1 MFSAQSLSWLVI
13 FNRISKSGNMISDHE
28 QRPTNPLTTSER
40 YRESNESEQIGGN
53 CKYCKL
59 KIDDDNYLEC
69 ENCNGMVHI
78 KCLHTST
85 PGDFL
90 GDIYFDFTCITCA
103 EEQLKQK
110 GAPYTHNE
118 VKERCERQKIPWL
131 MVLTLTLYN
140 LSHKQKGLGHHGF
153 FHWRTHIISFVDRNW
168 HYIFGPNTRRRKKWT
183 GSVSGTL
190 SHNSPKYFM
199 SGMEQF
205 NETGW
210 WKLAK
215 PNQTPRSTK
224 REYERKLEL
233 RVAMRF
239 DKRSF
244 LGDENSCDSE
254 VDVIDHSAAPIEE
267 NKIIPEKIP
276 AAAEA
281 SPAIP
286 SEGCARSIPY
296 MGRKPRK
303 APPPVPALNQEVAP
317 LPASTPVAQ
326 ETGTGPATAVTEEEE
341 EVKSPQQPLS
351 SVQASLMDFLAES
364 FGGDDLSM
372 FSSLPG
378 IMPPPLIGA
387 GKTDF
392 FMTEALLESP
402 STSGGLFDM
411 DSTFGIPPD
420 TSEEVKQQGPIIKEE
435 PMAADLPA
443 DEASAES
450 EEEPTEYQ
458 KEMEEMEAT
467 ASHPPRI
474 VEVTSYQP
482 REQSQRIKQEPM
494 EEAME
499 ESSSE
504 ALHTSSPRLGH
515 CKPSGFIRQPRR
527 NWPWLQETQEADEVA
542 MPSENLALMSVYEEQ
557 KLHQRL
563 HRIFALEQQCQLSI
577 PAYVRRLYR
586 KLCLRKWKRE
596 HNRPIFNLDE
606 HIDPTARARRKL
618 EGEQQ
623 AQILDRYQLLAHS
636 QQNPKSSF
644 YARLTGSTQYEMF
657 ESPYSQR
664 VLHPFIFR
672 SETMGPPWLKL
683 MCELQHRVNRCH
695 PTRSPIDFCYVRP
708 QHIPAVN
715 ALLQSAFWP
724 NIDVSECLSYP
735 DYSVVALYKK
745 LVVGCGFLVPDVG
758 YNEAYISFMA
768 VRPNW
773 QRSGIASFMLYH
785 LIQTCMSKD
794 ITLHVSASNPAVM
807 LYQKFGFKIEE
818 IIVDFYDKYLPL
830 DSKQSRNALFL
841 RLLR

>member
-1 MFSAQSLSWLVI
+1 MAESTENELVDA
-13 FNRISKSGNMISDHE
+13 S
-28 QRPTNPLTTSER
+28 
-40 YRESNESEQIGGN
+40 
-53 CKYCKL
+53 CKYCQL

-69 ENCNGMVHI
+69 ENCDELVHI

-85 PGDFL
+85 PGDLF
-90 GDIYFDFTCITCA
+90 GDIYFDFTCIKCA

-110 GAPYTHNE
+110 GEPYTHNE

-168 HYIFGPNTRRRKKWT
+168 HYIFGPNARRRKKWT

-210 WKLAK
+210 WKLAQ

-224 REYERKLEL
+224 REYEKKLEE

-244 LGDENSCDSE
+244 IGDENSGDSE
-254 VDVIDHSAAPIEE
+254 VDVTDHSGAASEE
-267 NKIIPEKIP
+267 QRIMPEKIP
-276 AAAEA
+276 IVAEAPAAA
-281 SPAIP
+281 

-296 MGRKPRK
+296 MGREPRK
-303 APPPVPALNQEVAP
+303 PPPEPALNQQEAA
-317 LPASTPVAQ
+317 LPPATPVPQDIPPDSTPKQ
-326 ETGTGPATAVTEEEE
+326 EEQL
-341 EVKSPQQPLS
+341 KSPQQPLS

-387 GKTDF
+387 GKSDF

-402 STSGGLFDM
+402 STGGLFDM
-411 DSTFGIPPD
+411 DTSFAMPE
-420 TSEEVKQQGPIIKEE
+420 TSEEVKQPPVVKE
-435 PMAADLPA
+435 DLPA
-443 DEASAES
+443 AEASAES
-450 EEEPTEYQ
+450 EEEAREEQKATEET
-458 KEMEEMEAT
+458 KLEA
-467 ASHPPRI
+467 SSKQQPRI
-474 VEVTSYQP
+474 VEVTNYQP
-482 REQSQRIKQEPM
+482 REHSEKIKQEPM
-494 EEAME
+494 EEE
-499 ESSSE
+499 LGESNE
-504 ALHTSSPRLGH
+504 PQQTDSPLLGP

-527 NWPWLQETQEADEVA
+527 NWPWLQEAQDPDEVSL
-542 MPSENLALMSVYEEQ
+542 PSENLALMSVLEEQ
-557 KLHQRL
+557 QLHQRL
-563 HRIFALEQQCQLSI
+563 HKIFALEQQCQLTI

-606 HIDPTARARRKL
+606 HIDATARGR
-618 EGEQQ
+618 EQQ
-623 AQILDRYQLLAHS
+623 AHILDRFQLLAHS
-636 QQNPKSSF
+636 QQHPKSSF

-657 ESPYSQR
+657 ESPYTQR

-695 PTRSPIDFCYVRP
+695 PARSPIDFCYVRP

-715 ALLQSAFWP
+715 ALLQSSFWP

-745 LVVGCGFLVPDVG
+745 LVIGCGFLVPDVG

-794 ITLHVSASNPAVM
+794 ITLHVSASNSAVM

-830 DSKQSRNALFL
+830 NSKQSRNALFL